1 MSKHGYDSGRLNLPF
16 VGICTF
22 GKYPYVEDWDAIEAD
37 VAVMG
42 APFDFGTQWRSG
54 ARMGPRAIREAST
67 LFSFGHAGAY
77 DHEDDVTYLD
87 PAKVTIVDIGDA
99 DIVHTNTEMSHANIA
114 FGVRKILA
122 AGAIPIVLG
131 GDPSEGAQRP
141 IQEARNQVRAC
152 SIWVASASLMGENI
166 QGLSLEEANNLGTTF
181 REAME
186 TGELPD
192 SPPEFLP
199 PLMAIRK
206 HKSRI
211 RCAALAWNALE
222 ECTQQ
227 VTNPKSEG

>member
-1 MSKHGYDSGRLNLPF
+1 MELKELYQEIILDHAKNPRNKGKCEGYNH
-16 VGICTF
+16 
-22 GKYPYVEDWDAIEAD
+22 DAKAHN
-37 VAVMG
+37 
-42 APFDFGTQWRSG
+42 P
-54 ARMGPRAIREAST
+54 
-67 LFSFGHAGAY
+67 LC
-77 DHEDDVTYLD
+77 
-87 PAKVTIVDIGDA
+87 GDELEL
-99 DIVHTNTEMSHANIA
+99 T
-114 FGVRKILA
+114 
-122 AGAIPIVLG
+122 IVLG

-152 SIWVASASLMGENI
+152 SICVASASLMGESI

-222 ECTQQ
+222 ECIQQ

>member
-1 MSKHGYDSGRLNLPF
+1 MELKELYQEIILDHGKNPRNK
-16 VGICTF
+16 GICNNF
-22 GKYPYVEDWDAIEAD
+22 NRDAK
-37 VAVMG
+37 
-42 APFDFGTQWRSG
+42 
-54 ARMGPRAIREAST
+54 
-67 LFSFGHAGAY
+67 GHNP
-77 DHEDDVTYLD
+77 LC
-87 PAKVTIVDIGDA
+87 GDELEL
-99 DIVHTNTEMSHANIA
+99 T
-114 FGVRKILA
+114 
-122 AGAIPIVLG
+122 IVLG

-152 SIWVASASLMGENI
+152 SICVASASLMGESI

>member
-1 MSKHGYDSGRLNLPF
+1 M
-16 VGICTF
+16 C
-22 GKYPYVEDWDAIEAD
+22 
-37 VAVMG
+37 
-42 APFDFGTQWRSG
+42 
-54 ARMGPRAIREAST
+54 IR
-67 LFSFGHAGAY
+67 
-77 DHEDDVTYLD
+77 D
-87 PAKVTIVDIGDA
+87 
-99 DIVHTNTEMSHANIA
+99 
-114 FGVRKILA
+114 R
-122 AGAIPIVLG
+122 LG

-152 SIWVASASLMGENI
+152 SICVASASLMGESI